1 MLKVALERDLL
12 FISQILLDRAVIT
25 PPLLSLLLADS
36 QQNMIIEMVTK
47 QDRPTFVSDKQRAAQ
62 KRSRLDGESKAKSS
76 AAGGKL
82 GRIARNAQVSLSLAK
97 KIEFVDVV
105 ETMIDSPEHSNAE
118 IIEMVRLMQNEMDR
132 VQARK

>member
-1 MLKVALERDLL
+1 
-12 FISQILLDRAVIT
+12 
-25 PPLLSLLLADS
+25 
-36 QQNMIIEMVTK
+36 MVTR

-62 KRSRLDGESKAKSS
+62 KRSRLDGEGKAKN
-76 AAGGKL
+76 GGKL